1 MTYTVCLAGNPNCG
15 KTTLFNVLTGA
26 NQYVGNWPGVTVER
40 KEAKLRM
47 NGDEVKIVDLPG
59 VYSLST
65 YSIEEKITRD
75 YVDSGAADVVIDIVD
90 ATNLER
96 NLYLT
101 LQLIERGR
109 CIVIALNMM
118 DELRKRGIK
127 PDAQRLSDAF
137 GAPVVPISAKK
148 KQGIDALMEAVA
160 RVAHEKNAPARNAFS
175 DYDPAVRRAVAR
187 ASAAY
192 RGDRTRAVMAVAG
205 DIEPE
210 GAAQDAVLMLAREK
224 GMEALTALAKARY
237 DRISA
242 VLDAAGFPRGA
253 YQRTISDAA
262 DGIFMNRYLA
272 YPLFFAFMALMF
284 LVTFGAPGEGLRT
297 LMENVISR
305 AGEGAGFLL
314 DAAHSPAWARSLAIE
329 GVLAGVGGVLA
340 FLPQILLLFFCM
352 SVMEDSGYMAR
363 AAFMTD
369 RPLRRLGLSGRSF
382 IPMLMG
388 FGCTTTAVIA
398 ARGVENERDRR
409 MTIMLTPYMSCGA
422 KLPVYALF
430 ASALFPGA
438 RAGVILGLY
447 GLGVLVM
454 ALAGA
459 AMRKIWF
466 RTGETP
472 FVMELPEYRMPTI
485 KSVVR
490 RLSDRARDFMTR
502 AGTVIFVMSVVIWFL
517 RAFTPELSSTKDI
530 SQSMLGALGARIS
543 PVFYPLGFADAAK
556 CVALLAGLVAK
567 EAVVST
573 MRVVYAAADEG
584 ALISALSAHFAP
596 ASAISYL
603 VFILLYTPC
612 VSALAAMRRELG
624 TTRWL
629 LRAVLSQLVVAWLC
643 AFLAYRLALGLC

>member
-1 MTYTVCLAGNPNCG
+1 MKYTVCLAGNPNCG
-15 KTTLFNVLTGA
+15 KTTLFNLLTGA

-40 KEAKLRM
+40 KEAKLRLS
-47 NGDEVKIVDLPG
+47 GDEIKVVDLPG
-59 VYSLST
+59 VYSLAP

-75 YVDSGAADVVIDIVD
+75 YIDSGAADVVIDIVD

-101 LQLIERGR
+101 LQLLERER
-109 CIVIALNMM
+109 RVVIALNLM
-118 DELRKRGIK
+118 DELKKRGIT
-127 PDAQRLSDAF
+127 PDAARLSRAL

-148 KQGIDALMEAVA
+148 HQGIDDLMASVA
-160 RVAHEKNAPARNAFS
+160 RAAREKKAPAR
-175 DYDPAVRRAVAR
+175 PP
-187 ASAAY
+187 
-192 RGDRTRAVMAVAG
+192 
-205 DIEPE
+205 EPE
-210 GAAQDAVLMLAREK
+210 PEDERLLVR
-224 GMEALTALAKARY
+224 AKARY
-237 DRISA
+237 DRIEA
-242 VLDAAGFPRGA
+242 ALNEAGFPRGA
-253 YQRTISDAA
+253 YQRTASDAA
-262 DGIFMNRYLA
+262 DGLVMNRFLA
-272 YPLFFAFMALMF
+272 YPLFFAFMGLMF
-284 LVTFGAPGEGLRT
+284 LVTFGAPGEGLRL
-297 LMENVISR
+297 LMEKVISL
-305 AGEGAGFLL
+305 AGRGAGFLL
-314 DAAHSPAWARSLAIE
+314 SAAHAPAWARSLTID

-369 RPLRRLGLSGRSF
+369 RPLRKLGLSGRSF

-430 ASALFPGA
+430 AAAFFPA
-438 RAGVILGLY
+438 SRAGVVLGLY
-447 GLGVLVM
+447 GLGIFTMV
-454 ALAGA
+454 LAGA

-472 FVMELPEYRMPTI
+472 FVMELPEYRLPTVQ
-485 KSVVR
+485 SVLR

-502 AGTVIFVMSVVIWFL
+502 AGTIIFAMSVVIWFL
-517 RAFTPELSSTKDI
+517 RTFTPGLVSTGEI
-530 SQSMLGALGARIS
+530 SQSMLGALGALVS
-543 PVFYPLGFADAAK
+543 PVFAPLGFGDAAK
-556 CVALLAGLVAK
+556 CVALLAGMVAK

-573 MRVVYAAADEG
+573 MRVIYAAADAG
-584 ALISALSAHFAP
+584 ALITTLSDHFTR

-624 TTRWL
+624 GTRWL
-629 LRAVLSQLVVAWLC
+629 LRAALSQLAIAWIF
-643 AFLAYRLALGLC
+643 AFVAYRFALLLS